1 MTLKQQAA
9 LEKVSENIGRP
20 LGEIMREVGYSVST
34 SETPQRLTE
43 SKAWIELMDE
53 HIPDG
58 DLLIKH
64 KEALNAVKPIGA
76 QILIDKDG
84 NTISKENEG
93 MIEVPDQVVRLK
105 AVELGYRVKGKL
117 KAEEGASLQAKILVI
132 PSELIN
138 KYDTS
143 TAPDAGDSSAG

>member
-1 MTLKQQAA
+1 MTQRQKKAIRNVV
-9 LEKVSENIGRP
+9 ENGGNVSKA
-20 LGEIMREVGYSVST
+20 MRDAGYDPT
-34 SETPQRLTE
+34 TAQNPKKLTT
-43 SKAWIELMDE
+43 SKAWMELMDE
-53 HIPDG
+53 HLPDSS
-58 DLLIKH
+58 LLEKH

-76 QILIDKDG
+76 QILIDSKG

-117 KAEEGASLQAKILVI
+117 RPEEGASLEAKILVI

-138 KYDTS
+138 KYDQPITS
-143 TAPDAGDSSAG
+143 DTGDSSTR

>member
-117 KAEEGASLQAKILVI
+117 KPEDGAASETKILVI

-138 KYDTS
+138 KYDTP